1 MLTAD
6 QKEQVLRDLE
16 DPSFR
21 REFFGRFMGRDDW
34 RVQWDGLSTG
44 ALKMLSNTFP
54 GEFSVEQL
62 LYFAN
67 RHAAAIRSSYV
78 PRTQKPKQESPKIV
92 YVYVIYWLVRE
103 YARDIPLYVG
113 MTRQLSERWTAHRNG
128 GCETKGLDD
137 LQSLRIT
144 VVETVCGKEKDARNA
159 EARHIKAAALLN
171 VNLLNKVGK

>member
-1 MLTAD
+1 MSD
-6 QKEQVLRDLE
+6 
-16 DPSFR
+16 
-21 REFFGRFMGRDDW
+21 
-34 RVQWDGLSTG
+34 
-44 ALKMLSNTFP
+44 TFP
-54 GEFSVEQL
+54 GEFSIEQL
-62 LYFAN
+62 FYFAN
-67 RHAAAIRSSYV
+67 RHAAAFGSPYV
-78 PRTQKPKQESPKIV
+78 PRPQKPKPESPKIV

-159 EARHIKAAALLN
+159 EVRHIKAAALLN
-171 VNLLNKVGK
+171 ANLLNKVGK